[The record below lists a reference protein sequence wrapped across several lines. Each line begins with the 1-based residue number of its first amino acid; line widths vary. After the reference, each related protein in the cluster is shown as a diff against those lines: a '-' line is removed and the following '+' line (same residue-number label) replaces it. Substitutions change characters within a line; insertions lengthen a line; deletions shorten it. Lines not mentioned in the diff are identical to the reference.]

1 MGARDNCVASVTIAP
16 MPADRTILHVDMDA
30 FFTSVEQRDRPELL
44 GKPVVVGAPA
54 DKRGVVA
61 AASYE
66 ARKYGVHSA
75 MPSRTAYRL
84 CPQAVFL
91 RGDHAKYSR
100 ESERVM
106 AILRQFTPLVEQ
118 VSVDEAYLDVTAS
131 LRLFGD
137 GEQIAREI
145 KRRIRETTGLTA
157 SVGIALN
164 KFLAKLASDMRK
176 PDGLMVITDADKLD
190 LLRPLP
196 IGRIAGI
203 GKKTEP
209 VFHEIGIHTIGDL
222 QRFPI
227 ETLRVRFGV
236 WADEM
241 KARALGEDDR
251 PVEPYGE
258 AKSISNETTFEKD
271 VSEMKTLERTVWEL
285 ADEVGRR
292 LRAEGVRARTVQ
304 LKLRWSDFTTLTR
317 RTTLPEA
324 TDDEGQIAEVAIQLM
339 RRELKEPRPVRLIG
353 VGGQNLLRSPKQ
365 LDLLDRGSNRRD
377 DLNRVAD
384 AVRARFGAK
393 KLRRGGEL

>member
-1 MGARDNCVASVTIAP
+1 MS
-16 MPADRTILHVDMDA
+16 ADRTILHVDMDA

-66 ARKYGVHSA
+66 ARKFGVHSA
-75 MPSRTAYRL
+75 MPSRTAFRL

-106 AILRQFTPLVEQ
+106 TVLRQFTPLVEQ

-131 LRLFGD
+131 LRLFGA
-137 GEQIAREI
+137 GEQIAQEI
-145 KRRIRETTGLTA
+145 KRRIHETTGLTA
-157 SVGIALN
+157 SVGVAPN

-190 LLRPLP
+190 MLRPLP

-236 WADEM
+236 WADEI

-258 AKSISNETTFEKD
+258 AKSISNEATFEKD

-317 RTTLPEA
+317 RMTLPEA

>member
-1 MGARDNCVASVTIAP
+1 MGARDNCAATVTIAS
-16 MPADRTILHVDMDA
+16 MSADRTILHVDMDA

-66 ARKYGVHSA
+66 ARKFGVHSA
-75 MPSRTAYRL
+75 MPSRTAFRL

-106 AILRQFTPLVEQ
+106 TVLRQFTPLVEQ

-131 LRLFGD
+131 LRLFGA
-137 GEQIAREI
+137 GEQIAQEI
-145 KRRIRETTGLTA
+145 KRRIHETTGLTA
-157 SVGIALN
+157 SVGVAPN

-190 LLRPLP
+190 MLRPLP

-236 WADEM
+236 WADEI

-258 AKSISNETTFEKD
+258 AKSISNEATFEKD

-317 RTTLPEA
+317 RMTLPEA

>member
-1 MGARDNCVASVTIAP
+1 MSAS
-16 MPADRTILHVDMDA
+16 RTILHVDMDA
-30 FFTSVEQRDRPELL
+30 FFTSVEQRDRPELR
-44 GKPVVVGAPA
+44 GQPVVVGAPP

-66 ARKYGVHSA
+66 ARKFGVHSA

-84 CPQAVFL
+84 CPHAVFL

-106 AILRQFTPLVEQ
+106 TILRQFTPLVEQ

-131 LRLFGD
+131 LRLFGA
-137 GEQIAREI
+137 GEDIGLEI
-145 KRRIRETTGLTA
+145 KRRVRETTGLTA
-157 SVGIALN
+157 SVGVAPN

-176 PDGLMVITDADKLD
+176 PDGLMVITEADKVA
-190 LLRPLP
+190 LLWPMP

-209 VFHEIGIHTIGDL
+209 VLHGLGIHTIGDL
-222 QRFPI
+222 QRFPV
-227 ETLRVRFGV
+227 ETLRGRFGV

-241 KARALGEDDR
+241 KARAMGEDDR
-251 PVEPYGE
+251 SVETGGE
-258 AKSISNETTFEKD
+258 AKSISNETTFDKD
-271 VSEMKTLERTVWEL
+271 VSEIRTLERTVWEL
-285 ADEVGRR
+285 PDEVGWRQ
-292 LRAEGVRARTVQ
+292 RAEGVRARTVQ

-317 RTTLPEA
+317 RMTLPEP
-324 TDDEGQIAEVAIQLM
+324 TDDEGQIAEVALELM
-339 RRELKEPRPVRLIG
+339 RRELKEPQPVRLIG
-353 VGGQNLLRSPKQ
+353 VGGQNLMRCPKQ
-365 LDLLDRGSNRRD
+365 LDLLDRSSNRRD

-384 AVRARFGAK
+384 VVRARFGAK

>member
-1 MGARDNCVASVTIAP
+1 
-16 MPADRTILHVDMDA
+16 MPATRTILHVDMDA
-30 FFTSVEQRDRPELL
+30 FFTSVEQRDRPELR
-44 GKPVVVGAPA
+44 GKPVVVGAPP

-66 ARKYGVHSA
+66 ARKFGVHSA

-84 CPQAVFL
+84 CPHAVFL

-100 ESERVM
+100 ESERM
-106 AILRQFTPLVEQ
+106 MTILRHFTPLVEQ

-131 LRLFGD
+131 LRLFGA

-145 KRRIRETTGLTA
+145 KRRVRETTGLTA
-157 SVGIALN
+157 SVGVAPN

-176 PDGLMVITDADKLD
+176 PDGLMVITEAEKLD
-190 LLRPLP
+190 VLRPLP
-196 IGRIAGI
+196 VGRIAGI

-209 VFHEIGIHTIGDL
+209 VFHELGVHTIGDL
-222 QRFPI
+222 QRFPV
-227 ETLRVRFGV
+227 ETLRARFGV

-241 KARALGEDDR
+241 KARAMGEDDR
-251 PVEPYGE
+251 PVEPWSE
-258 AKSISNETTFEKD
+258 TKSISNETTFEED
-271 VSEMKTLERTVWEL
+271 VSDETVLKRALREL

-324 TDDEGQIAEVAIQLM
+324 TDDESRIAAVAIKLL
-339 RRELKEPRPVRLIG
+339 RAELESPRSVRLVG
-353 VGGQNLLRSPKQ
+353 VGGQNLLRAPRQ
-365 LDLLDRGSNRRD
+365 LDLLDRASNQRD
-377 DLNRVAD
+377 ALNRVAD
-384 AVRARFGAK
+384 AVRAKFGAK

>member
-1 MGARDNCVASVTIAP
+1 
-16 MPADRTILHVDMDA
+16 MPATRTILHVDMDA
-30 FFTSVEQRDRPELL
+30 FFTSVEQRDRPELC
-44 GKPVVVGAPA
+44 GKPVVVGAPP

-66 ARKYGVHSA
+66 ARKFGVHSA

-84 CPQAVFL
+84 CPHAVFL
-91 RGDHAKYSR
+91 RGDHDKYSR

-131 LRLFGD
+131 LRLFGS
-137 GEQIAREI
+137 GEQIAQEI
-145 KRRIRETTGLTA
+145 KRRVHETTGLTA
-157 SVGIALN
+157 SVGVAPN
-164 KFLAKLASDMRK
+164 MFLAKLASDMRK
-176 PDGLMVITDADKLD
+176 PDGLMVVTEADKLNV
-190 LLRPLP
+190 LRPLP
-196 IGRIAGI
+196 VGRIAGI

-209 VFHEIGIHTIGDL
+209 VFHELGVRTIGDL
-222 QRFPI
+222 QRCPV
-227 ETLRVRFGV
+227 EPLRARFGV

-241 KARALGEDDR
+241 KARAMGEDDR
-251 PVEPYGE
+251 PVEPWSE
-258 AKSISNETTFEKD
+258 TKSISNETTFEED
-271 VSEMKTLERTVWEL
+271 VGDESVLERALREL

-324 TDDEGQIAEVAIQLM
+324 TDDESRIAEVAIKLL
-339 RRELKEPRPVRLIG
+339 RVELESPRPVRLVG
-353 VGGQNLLRSPKQ
+353 VGGQNLLRAPRQ
-365 LDLLDRGSNRRD
+365 LDLLDRAANQRD
-377 DLNRVAD
+377 ALNRVAD
-384 AVRARFGAK
+384 AVRAKFGAK

>member
-1 MGARDNCVASVTIAP
+1 
-16 MPADRTILHVDMDA
+16 MPDRQIVHVDMDA

-66 ARKYGVHSA
+66 ARKFGVHSA

-137 GEQIAREI
+137 GEQIAQAI

-157 SVGIALN
+157 SVGVAPN

-227 ETLRVRFGV
+227 ETLRVHFGV

-241 KARALGEDDR
+241 KARAMGEDDR

-258 AKSISNETTFEKD
+258 AKSISNEATFEKD

-317 RTTLPEA
+317 RMTLPEA

>member
-1 MGARDNCVASVTIAP
+1 
-16 MPADRTILHVDMDA
+16 MPANRTILHVDMDA
-30 FFTSVEQRDRPELL
+30 FFTSVEQRDRPELR

-66 ARKYGVHSA
+66 ARKFGVHSA

-91 RGDHAKYSR
+91 RGDHDKYSR

-106 AILRQFTPLVEQ
+106 AVLRQFTPLVEQ

-131 LRLFGD
+131 LRLFGTS
-137 GEQIAREI
+137 EQIAREI
-145 KRRIRETTGLTA
+145 KRRVRETTGLTA
-157 SVGIALN
+157 SVGVAPN

-190 LLRPLP
+190 VLRPLP
-196 IGRIAGI
+196 VGRIAGI

-209 VFHEIGIHTIGDL
+209 VFHELGIHTIGDL
-222 QRFPI
+222 QRFPV
-227 ETLRVRFGV
+227 EPLRARLGA
-236 WADEM
+236 WADEV

-251 PVEPYGE
+251 PVEPASE
-258 AKSISNETTFEKD
+258 AKSISNETTFPENVSD
-271 VSEMKTLERTVWEL
+271 VETLERALREL

-317 RTTLPEA
+317 RATLPDA
-324 TDDEGQIAEVAIQLM
+324 TDDEGQIAGIAIQLM
-339 RRELKEPRPVRLIG
+339 RLELKEPRPVRLVG
-353 VGGQNLLRSPKQ
+353 VGGQNLSRSPKQ
-365 LDLLDRGSNRRD
+365 LDLLDRSVNRRD
-377 DLNRVAD
+377 DLNLVAD
-384 AVRARFGAK
+384 AVRAKFGAK

>member
-1 MGARDNCVASVTIAP
+1 MTAA
-16 MPADRTILHVDMDA
+16 RTILHVDMDA
-30 FFTSVEQRDRPELL
+30 FFTSVEQRDRPELR
-44 GKPVVVGAPA
+44 GKPVVVGAPP

-66 ARKYGVHSA
+66 ARKFGVHSA
-75 MPSRTAYRL
+75 MPSRTAFRL
-84 CPQAVFL
+84 CPQATFL

-131 LRLFGD
+131 LRLFGA
-137 GEQIAREI
+137 GEQIAWEI
-145 KRRIRETTGLTA
+145 KCRIRETTGLTA
-157 SVGIALN
+157 SVGVAPN

-176 PDGLMVITDADKLD
+176 PDGLMVVTEADKLGM
-190 LLRPLP
+190 LRPLP

-209 VFHEIGIHTIGDL
+209 MFHGLGIHTIGDL
-222 QRFPI
+222 QRFPV
-227 ETLRVRFGV
+227 ETLRARLGV
-236 WADEM
+236 WADEI

-251 PVEPYGE
+251 PVEPWNE
-258 AKSISNETTFEKD
+258 TKSISNETTFEED
-271 VSEMKTLERTVWEL
+271 VSDMGMLERTVREL

-317 RTTLPEA
+317 RVTLPEA
-324 TDDEGQIAEVAIQLM
+324 TDDEGRIADVAIKLM
-339 RRELKEPRPVRLIG
+339 RLELEEPRPVRLIG
-353 VGGQNLLRSPKQ
+353 VGGQNLLRSPRQ
-365 LDLLDRGSNRRD
+365 LELLDRGSNRRD

>member
-1 MGARDNCVASVTIAP
+1 MTAN
-16 MPADRTILHVDMDA
+16 RTVLHVDMDA
-30 FFTSVEQRDRPELL
+30 FFTSVEQRDRPELR
-44 GKPVVVGAPA
+44 GKPVVVGAAA

-66 ARKYGVHSA
+66 ARKYGIHSA

-91 RGDHAKYSR
+91 RGDHAKYDR
-100 ESERVM
+100 ESGRVM
-106 AILRQFTPLVEQ
+106 AILKQFTPLLEQ

-131 LRLFGD
+131 LRLFGT
-137 GEQIAREI
+137 GEQIASEI
-145 KRRIRETTGLTA
+145 KRRVRETTGLTA
-157 SVGIALN
+157 SVGVAPN
-164 KFLAKLASDMRK
+164 MFLAKLASDMRK
-176 PDGLMVITDADKLD
+176 PDGLMTITDANKLD
-190 LLRPLP
+190 VLRPLP

-209 VFHEIGIHTIGDL
+209 LFHDLGIRTIGDL
-222 QRFPI
+222 QQFPI
-227 ETLRVRFGV
+227 ETLRARFGA

-251 PVEPYGE
+251 PVEPCSNV
-258 AKSISNETTFEKD
+258 KSISNETTFEQD
-271 VSEMKTLERTVWEL
+271 VSEMRTLERTVREL

-304 LKLRWSDFTTLTR
+304 LKLRWSNFTTLTR
-317 RTTLPEA
+317 RATPPEP
-324 TDDEGQIAEVAIQLM
+324 TDDEGRIAEIALQLM
-339 RRELKEPRPVRLIG
+339 RAELTEPRPVRLVG
-353 VGGQNLLRSPKQ
+353 VGGQNLLRSPRQ
-365 LDLLDRGSNRRD
+365 LELLDRGFNKRD

>member
-1 MGARDNCVASVTIAP
+1 

-66 ARKYGVHSA
+66 ARKFGVHSA

-137 GEQIAREI
+137 GEQIAQAI

-157 SVGIALN
+157 SVGVAPN

-227 ETLRVRFGV
+227 DTLRVRFGV
-236 WADEM
+236 WADEI

-317 RTTLPEA
+317 RMTLPEA

>member
-1 MGARDNCVASVTIAP
+1 
-16 MPADRTILHVDMDA
+16 MPTNRTILHVDMDA
-30 FFTSVEQRDRPELL
+30 FFTSVEQRDRPELR
-44 GKPVVVGAPA
+44 GKPVVVGAPP

-66 ARKYGVHSA
+66 ARKFGIHSA
-75 MPSRTAYRL
+75 MPSRTAFRL

-91 RGDHAKYSR
+91 RGDHAKYDR

-106 AILRQFTPLVEQ
+106 TILRQFTPLVEQ

-131 LRLFGD
+131 LRLLGT

-145 KRRIRETTGLTA
+145 KRRIHEATGLTA
-157 SVGIALN
+157 SVGVAPN
-164 KFLAKLASDMRK
+164 MFLAKLASDMRK
-176 PDGLMVITDADKLD
+176 PDGLMMITDLNKLD

-209 VFHEIGIHTIGDL
+209 VFHDLGIHTVGDL

-227 ETLRVRFGV
+227 ETLRAKFGV
-236 WADEM
+236 WADEV
-241 KARALGEDDR
+241 KARAMGEDDR
-251 PVEPYGE
+251 PVESCSE
-258 AKSISNETTFEKD
+258 VKSISNETTFDED
-271 VSEMKTLERTVWEL
+271 MSELGMLERVVREL

-304 LKLRWSDFTTLTR
+304 LKLRWANFTTLTR
-317 RTTLPEA
+317 RATLPEA
-324 TDDEGQIAEVAIQLM
+324 TDDEGRIAAVALQLM
-339 RRELKEPRPVRLIG
+339 RVELKEPRPVRLIG
-353 VGGQNLLRSPKQ
+353 VGGQNLLRSPRQ
-365 LDLLDRGSNRRD
+365 LELLDRSSNRRD

-384 AVRARFGAK
+384 AVRAKFGAK

>member
-1 MGARDNCVASVTIAP
+1 

>member
-1 MGARDNCVASVTIAP
+1 MSAS
-16 MPADRTILHVDMDA
+16 RTILHVDMDA
-30 FFTSVEQRDRPELL
+30 FFTSVEQRDRPELR
-44 GKPVVVGAPA
+44 GQPVVVGAPP

-66 ARKYGVHSA
+66 ARKFGVHSA

-84 CPQAVFL
+84 CPHAVFL

-106 AILRQFTPLVEQ
+106 TILRQFTPLVEQ

-131 LRLFGD
+131 LRLFGA
-137 GEQIAREI
+137 GEDIGLEI
-145 KRRIRETTGLTA
+145 KRRVRETTGLTA
-157 SVGIALN
+157 SVGVAPN

-176 PDGLMVITDADKLD
+176 PDGLMVITEADKVA
-190 LLRPLP
+190 LLWPMP

-209 VFHEIGIHTIGDL
+209 VLHGLGIHTIGDL
-222 QRFPI
+222 QRFPV
-227 ETLRVRFGV
+227 ETLRGRFGV

-241 KARALGEDDR
+241 KARAMGEDDR
-251 PVEPYGE
+251 SVETGGE
-258 AKSISNETTFEKD
+258 AKSISNETTFDKD
-271 VSEMKTLERTVWEL
+271 VSEIRTLERTVWEL
-285 ADEVGRR
+285 ADEVGWR

-317 RTTLPEA
+317 RMTLPEP
-324 TDDEGQIAEVAIQLM
+324 TDDEGQIAEVALELM
-339 RRELKEPRPVRLIG
+339 RRELKEPQPVRLIG
-353 VGGQNLLRSPKQ
+353 VGGQNLMRCPKQ
-365 LDLLDRGSNRRD
+365 LDLLDRSSNRRD

-384 AVRARFGAK
+384 VVRARFGAK

>member
-1 MGARDNCVASVTIAP
+1 
-16 MPADRTILHVDMDA
+16 MPANRIILHVDMDA
-30 FFTSVEQRDRPELL
+30 FFTSVEQRDQPELR
-44 GKPVVVGAPA
+44 GKPVVVGAPP

-66 ARKYGVHSA
+66 ARKFGVHSA

-84 CPQAVFL
+84 CPQAIFL
-91 RGDHAKYSR
+91 RGNHEKYSR

-131 LRLFGD
+131 LRLFGS
-137 GEQIAREI
+137 GKQIAQEI
-145 KRRIRETTGLTA
+145 KRRVRETTGLTA
-157 SVGIALN
+157 SVGVAPN

-176 PDGLMVITDADKLD
+176 PDGLMAITDADKIE

-209 VFHEIGIHTIGDL
+209 VFHELGIHTIGDL

-251 PVEPYGE
+251 PVEPGGE

-271 VSEMKTLERTVWEL
+271 VSEMQTLERTVWEL
-285 ADEVGRR
+285 ADEVGWR

-317 RTTLPEA
+317 RMTLPEA
-324 TDDEGQIAEVAIQLM
+324 TDDEGQIAEIAIQLM

-353 VGGQNLLRSPKQ
+353 VGGQNLMRSLKQ
-365 LDLLDRGSNRRD
+365 LDLLDRSSNRRD

-384 AVRARFGAK
+384 AVRVRFGAK

>member
-1 MGARDNCVASVTIAP
+1 MTSCDRRATTVTIFC
-16 MPADRTILHVDMDA
+16 MPATRTILHVDMDA
-30 FFTSVEQRDRPELL
+30 FFTSVEQRDRPELR
-44 GKPVVVGAPA
+44 GKPVVVGAPP

-66 ARKYGVHSA
+66 ARKFGVHSA

-84 CPQAVFL
+84 CPQATFL

-106 AILRQFTPLVEQ
+106 AILMQFTPLVEQ

-131 LRLFGD
+131 LKLFGT

-145 KRRIRETTGLTA
+145 KRRIHEATGLTA
-157 SVGIALN
+157 SVGVASN
-164 KFLAKLASDMRK
+164 RFLAKLASDMRK
-176 PDGLMVITDADKLD
+176 PDGLMTITDANKLD
-190 LLRPLP
+190 VLRPLP

-209 VFHEIGIHTIGDL
+209 VFHDLGIHTIGDL

-227 ETLRVRFGV
+227 ETLRTRFGV
-236 WADEM
+236 WADEI
-241 KARALGEDDR
+241 KSRALGEDDQ
-251 PVEPYGE
+251 PVEPYSE
-258 AKSISNETTFEKD
+258 VKSISNETTFEED
-271 VSEMKTLERTVWEL
+271 VSEMRTLERAVREL

-317 RTTLPEA
+317 RATLLEA
-324 TDDEGQIAEVAIQLM
+324 TDDEGRVAEVAIRLM
-339 RRELKEPRPVRLIG
+339 QVELKEPRPVRLVG
-353 VGGQNLLRSPKQ
+353 VGGQNLLRSPRQ
-365 LDLLDRGSNRRD
+365 LELLDRSSNRRD
-377 DLNRVAD
+377 ELNRAAD
-384 AVRARFGAK
+384 EVRARFGAK

>member
-1 MGARDNCVASVTIAP
+1 
-16 MPADRTILHVDMDA
+16 MPSNRTILHVDMDA
-30 FFTSVEQRDRPELL
+30 FFTSVEQRDQPELR
-44 GKPVVVGAPA
+44 GKPVVVGAPP

-66 ARKYGVHSA
+66 ARKFGVHSA
-75 MPSRTAYRL
+75 MPSRTAHRL

-91 RGDHAKYSR
+91 CGDHAKYSR

-106 AILRQFTPLVEQ
+106 DILRQFTPLVEQ

-131 LRLFGD
+131 LRLLGS
-137 GEQIAREI
+137 GQQIAREI
-145 KRRIRETTGLTA
+145 KRRIHETTGLTA
-157 SVGIALN
+157 SVGVAPN
-164 KFLAKLASDMRK
+164 MFLAKLASDMRK
-176 PDGLMVITDADKLD
+176 PDGLMVITEEEKLK

-209 VFHEIGIHTIGDL
+209 VFHELGIHTIGDL

-227 ETLRVRFGV
+227 ETLRARFGV

-241 KARALGEDDR
+241 KARSLGEDDR
-251 PVEPYGE
+251 PVEPGGE
-258 AKSISNETTFEKD
+258 AKSISNETTFEED

-285 ADEVGRR
+285 ADEVARR

-317 RTTLPEA
+317 RMTLPEA
-324 TDDEGQIAEVAIQLM
+324 TDDERQIAEVAIQLM
-339 RRELKEPRPVRLIG
+339 RRELEEPRPVRLIG
-353 VGGQNLLRSPKQ
+353 VGGQNLMCSPKQ
-365 LDLLDRGSNRRD
+365 LDLLDRSSNRRD

-384 AVRARFGAK
+384 VVRARFGVK

>member
-1 MGARDNCVASVTIAP
+1 

-66 ARKYGVHSA
+66 ARKCGVHSA

-137 GEQIAREI
+137 GEQIAQAI

-157 SVGIALN
+157 SVGVAPN

-236 WADEM
+236 WADEI

-317 RTTLPEA
+317 RMTLPEA